1 MLDISLA
8 QTKRYEVIAQLSVD
22 KIITKV
28 CDSIDKGGEESL
40 LLTPTRLK

>member
-8 QTKRYEVIAQLSVD
+8 QTKRYEVITQPSVD

-28 CDSIDKGGEESL
+28 YDSIDKGVEESL